1 MPDIDYS
8 LAFNLEP
15 EKIVEYFK
23 RKGYEISYSWQDVW
37 KEQHHRVFTVA
48 KAMNM
53 DVLQTLRD
61 SVEKSINEGITYQDF
76 KKGLQGN
83 LTNLGWWG
91 SKKEVLNP
99 NTGEVE
105 KVTLGTPNRL
115 RIIYETNLNVAYA
128 VGNYEGMKANA
139 EERPYWRYRAILDNN
154 TRLEHKELHNKVY
167 PHDHSFWKTYYPPNG
182 WGCRCTV
189 EALTFGDVEKA
200 GYKISDSIPK
210 TKIDN
215 EWSFNPAL
223 KDFVPDT
230 KNVSKDISKQ
240 YEKTVKEKPIKITK
254 EEKKKEEPKNEV
266 VDKQGKATVEDYNK
280 FMNYYPIYK
289 KKVLEAPNLN
299 RFQEAKAK
307 YNLTSREFASITVYT
322 DGGWYRKFNEQLRT
336 NPDEKTLLASKCI
349 TTSLEKLPIG
359 AKTIYRG
366 MSIDNS
372 KEGIK
377 NFLELTEPGG
387 TYINKQVM
395 STTTSRT
402 TADSF
407 SFGDVSAIFVIKNKS
422 GRDVSAVSVF
432 HKEKEV
438 LVKPNTK
445 YKIISRKY
453 EETFNRYTIKLEEL

>member
-1 MPDIDYS
+1 M
-8 LAFNLEP
+8 
-15 EKIVEYFK
+15 
-23 RKGYEISYSWQDVW
+23 
-37 KEQHHRVFTVA
+37 
-48 KAMNM
+48 
-53 DVLQTLRD
+53 
-61 SVEKSINEGITYQDF
+61 
-76 KKGLQGN
+76 
-83 LTNLGWWG
+83 
-91 SKKEVLNP
+91 
-99 NTGEVE
+99 
-105 KVTLGTPNRL
+105 
-115 RIIYETNLNVAYA
+115 
-128 VGNYEGMKANA
+128 
-139 EERPYWRYRAILDNN
+139 
-154 TRLEHKELHNKVY
+154 
-167 PHDHSFWKTYYPPNG
+167 
-182 WGCRCTV
+182 
-189 EALTFGDVEKA
+189 
-200 GYKISDSIPK
+200 
-210 TKIDN
+210 
-215 EWSFNPAL
+215 
-223 KDFVPDT
+223 
-230 KNVSKDISKQ
+230 
-240 YEKTVKEKPIKITK
+240 
-254 EEKKKEEPKNEV
+254 